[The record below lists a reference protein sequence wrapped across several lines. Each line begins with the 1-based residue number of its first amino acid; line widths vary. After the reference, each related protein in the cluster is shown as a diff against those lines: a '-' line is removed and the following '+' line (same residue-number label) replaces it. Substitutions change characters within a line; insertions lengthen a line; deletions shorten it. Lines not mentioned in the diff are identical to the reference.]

1 VDFGGRAG
9 EVNRVGW
16 SAARAPSIR
25 AQGRVE
31 RANMKRVILVVVAA
45 LIALHGSGPVSA
57 QSGSFHFFKNYF
69 VTGDYVV
76 GGVGLRGS
84 GGAPQTIVVN
94 GVPASADVLGMFLY
108 WQTVVSTSALASASD
123 GATFEGQEIGGI
135 SDAEGTNVKLV
146 NTGGTSPCWSA
157 GGATGASSGSK
168 VLAIFRADV
177 LRFVDDI
184 NPVTGKLAINS
195 ADRIAAGIPSGGFS
209 ISVPD
214 GGTGGSLPLA
224 QGASLVV
231 VYRDATATTPLKS
244 IVIYNG
250 GFSLNNANDSFSL
263 GLAGFYQPAT
273 TGATARL
280 TPIVADG
287 QANFTEN
294 VALSARDGNGVNLST
309 TTFNSV
315 FAGAQG
321 ADWDN
326 PLLSMA
332 MPAAARSMTFNV
344 TGTGQ
349 GSYDCL
355 SFGAAVLSTEVQ
367 DSDADGLLDAWELPQ
382 TTPLVDPSGVAL
394 PNLNAMGAKWNA
406 KDVFFEVGFMATGGY
421 VGGQGVVPA
430 HSHLPSKAAVDMV
443 GDALKNAPITNL
455 DGSTGIRAHIDVGNN
470 YQGDPYVIPFSN
482 GPNNLARGGEMIAE
496 QFCVP
501 DAAAGVT
508 CDFPDYAGVVGWK
521 SGYQFLRDAVLNPA
535 APVAQHQNRFD
546 QNRLHSFRY
555 VLFAHALGLESS
567 VEGVPTKTSGIGDPP
582 GGDAM
587 VTLGFW
593 DNFVGTDFMQ
603 ASTWLH
609 EFGHTG
615 NLKHGGPV
623 TVAANGATSFEP
635 NCRPNHLSVMSYLFQ
650 TRGLICDA
658 TSTVPSCAGRT
669 GLPVIDF
676 SRQVVGALDEN
687 SLSEPAGLGALP
699 YRTRWYSP
707 TSFID
712 TALLTTP
719 PTKHCDGSPLATG
732 EVGLFRIDGTS
743 ATGGIDWNGDG
754 TVAGTVMGQDV
765 TFSGPVPGLAE
776 GDPDV
781 PYQALNPSA
790 NDWLGLDLRHVGS
803 RRNVGGLSLGVTM
816 NDLGKGDLGKG
827 DLGDLGKGDLGKGDL
842 GKGDLGKG
850 DLGKGDLGKGDLGKG
865 DLGSP
870 DSPPGDLDLDTARHI
885 GNAPALMAPT
895 VQKQSISLFWTP
907 PHVDRPAILQ
917 YDIFRVIGTAVTP
930 ANLSTLPLASVPP
943 TAAAIQ
949 TYVDFTVKNN
959 TTYTYFVR
967 AVFDGPQI
975 GKTGNVNSGISNFQT
990 VVKK

>member
-1 VDFGGRAG
+1 
-9 EVNRVGW
+9 
-16 SAARAPSIR
+16 
-25 AQGRVE
+25 
-31 RANMKRVILVVVAA
+31 MKRAVLVVVAA
-45 LIALHGSGPVSA
+45 LIALHGSKPVSA

-76 GGVGLRGS
+76 GGIGLRGS
-84 GGAPQTIVVN
+84 GGTAQSIVVE
-94 GVPASADVLGMFLY
+94 GVPPNADVLGMFLY
-108 WQTVVSTSALASASD
+108 WQTVVSTSTLASASA
-123 GATFEGQEIGGI
+123 GVTFEGNAIGGVT
-135 SDAEGTNVKLV
+135 DAEGTNVKLV
-146 NTGGTSPCWSA
+146 NTGGSSPCWSA
-157 GGATGASSGSK
+157 GGATGESNGSK

-231 VYRDATATTPLKS
+231 VYRDPSKPFKS

-250 GFSLNNANDSFSL
+250 GFSLNNASDQFSL
-263 GLAGFYQPAT
+263 GLAGFYQPANA
-273 TGATARL
+273 GATARL

-287 QANFTEN
+287 QANFPEN
-294 VALSARDGNGVNLST
+294 VAISARDGNGVNLST
-309 TTFNSV
+309 ATFPNLFV
-315 FAGAQG
+315 GAQG
-321 ADWDN
+321 MDWDS
-326 PLLSMA
+326 PSLSMA
-332 MPAAARSMTFNV
+332 MPAAARSMTFTVNS
-344 TGTGQ
+344 TGLS
-349 GSYDCL
+349 SYDCL
-355 SFGAAVLSTEVQ
+355 SFGAVVLSTEVQ
-367 DSDADGLLDAWELPQ
+367 DSDADGLLDVWETQ
-382 TTPLVDPSGVAL
+382 TTPILDPNGVAL

-406 KDVFFEVGFMATGGY
+406 KDVFFEVGFMATGGWDAD
-421 VGGQGVVPA
+421 GEAGPKPAVPA
-430 HSHLPSKAAVDMV
+430 HSHLPSKAVVDMV

-501 DAAAGVT
+501 VAEAGVT

-521 SGYQFLRDAVLNPA
+521 SGYQFLRDAIVNPT
-535 APVAQHQNRFD
+535 APVAQQQNRFD

-567 VEGVPTKTSGIGDPP
+567 VPGVPTKTSGIGDPP

-615 NLKHGGPV
+615 NLKHGGKP
-623 TVAANGATSFEP
+623 TVAANGATTFEP
-635 NCRPNHLSVMSYLFQ
+635 NCKPNHLSVMSYLFQ

-676 SRQVVGALDEN
+676 ARSNVGAVNEGQLVE
-687 SLSEPAGLGALP
+687 SAGLGALP

-707 TSFID
+707 TSFIES
-712 TALLTTP
+712 TLGTTP
-719 PTKHCDGSPLATG
+719 PTKHCDGTPLADG
-732 EVGLFRIDGTS
+732 EIGLFRVEGTS
-743 ATGGIDWNGDG
+743 ATGGIDWNADG
-754 TVAGTVMGQDV
+754 TVAGTIAQDV
-765 TFSGPVPGLAE
+765 SFSGLPL
-776 GDPDV
+776 
-781 PYQALNPSA
+781 QALNAATS
-790 NDWLGLDLRHVGS
+790 DWAALDLRHVAS
-803 RRNVGGLSLGVTM
+803 RRNVGGLSLGVTA

-850 DLGKGDLGKGDLGKG
+850 DLGKGDLGKGDLGV
-865 DLGSP
+865 
-870 DSPPGDLDLDTARHI
+870 PPSDDAPLGDLDLDTARHV
-885 GNAPALMAPT
+885 GNAPNLLVP
-895 VQKQSISLFWTP
+895 VVGKQSITLSWTP
-907 PHVDRPAILQ
+907 PHVDGNAVS
-917 YDIFRVIGTAVTP
+917 YYAVYRVIGTTVTP
-930 ANLSTLPLASVPP
+930 ANFAARVLVTGAVLTGSPVP
-943 TAAAIQ
+943 T
-949 TYVDFTVKNN
+949 TVVDTDVKNN
-959 TTYTYFVR
+959 VTYTYFVQ
-967 AVFDGPQI
+967 AQI
-975 GKTGNVNSGISNFQT
+975 TLPSEVVLTGVSNFQT
-990 VVKK
+990 VLKK

>member
-1 VDFGGRAG
+1 
-9 EVNRVGW
+9 
-16 SAARAPSIR
+16 
-25 AQGRVE
+25 
-31 RANMKRVILVVVAA
+31 MKRAVLAVVAA

-57 QSGSFHFFKNYF
+57 QGSSGSFHFFKNYF

-84 GGAPQTIVVN
+84 GGTAQSIVVN
-94 GVPASADVLGMFLY
+94 GVPANADVLGMFLY
-108 WQTVVSTSALASASD
+108 WQTVVSSSELASASD
-123 GATFEGQEIGGI
+123 GVTFEGIEIGGVT
-135 SDAEGTNVKLV
+135 DAEGTNVKLV

-157 GGATGASSGSK
+157 GGATGASNGSK

-195 ADRIAAGIPSGGFS
+195 ADRIAAGIASGGFS
-209 ISVPD
+209 VSVPD

-231 VYRDATATTPLKS
+231 VYRDASKPLKS

-250 GFSLNNANDSFSL
+250 GFSLNNATDSFSL

-294 VALSARDGNGVNLST
+294 VAVTARDGNGVNLST
-309 TTFNSV
+309 STFNSV
-315 FAGAQG
+315 FVGAQG
-321 ADWDN
+321 PDWDN
-326 PLLSMA
+326 PSLSMA
-332 MPAAARSMTFNV
+332 MPGAARSMTFDV

-367 DSDADGLLDAWELPQ
+367 DTDADGLLDRWETAPPPGTSWNLA
-382 TTPLVDPSGVAL
+382 DPNGVLL
-394 PNLNAMGAKWNA
+394 PNLPAMGATPLR

-421 VGGQGVVPA
+421 TGGQGVVPA
-430 HSHLPSKAAVDMV
+430 HSHLPTKAAVDMV
-443 GDALKNAPITNL
+443 GDALKYAPVANP
-455 DGSTGIRAHIDVGNN
+455 DGSTGIAAHIDVGNN
-470 YQGDPYVIPFSN
+470 YQGDPYVIPFN
-482 GPNNLARGGEMIAE
+482 PDPALNLARGGELIAE

-501 DAAAGVT
+501 DAAAGVE
-508 CDFPDYAGVVGWK
+508 CDFPNYPGVVGWK
-521 SGYQFLRDAVLNPA
+521 SGFQFLRDAIVNPE
-535 APVAQHQNRFD
+535 APVAQQQNRFD

-615 NLKHGGPV
+615 SLKHGGPPTVDTNGV
-623 TVAANGATSFEP
+623 TTFEP
-635 NCRPNHLSVMSYLFQ
+635 NCKPNHLSVMSYLFQ

-658 TSTVPSCAGRT
+658 TSTVPSCAGRA
-669 GLPVIDF
+669 GLPAIDF
-676 SRQVVGALDEN
+676 SRQVVGAINEG
-687 SLSEPAGLGALP
+687 SLSEAAGLGTLP

-712 TALLTTP
+712 SALLTTP
-719 PTKHCDGSPLATG
+719 PTKHCDGSPLAPG

-754 TVAGTVMGQDV
+754 TVAGTAVQDV
-765 TFSGPVPGLAE
+765 TFSGLPL
-776 GDPDV
+776 
-781 PYQALNPSA
+781 QALNASVS
-790 NDWLGLDLRHVGS
+790 DWAALDLRHVGS
-803 RRNVGGLSLGVTM
+803 RRNVGGLSLGVTA

-870 DSPPGDLDLDTARHI
+870 DSPAGDLDLDTARHI

-907 PHVDRPAILQ
+907 PHVDRPAILR
-917 YDIFRVIGTAVTP
+917 YDIFRVIGTSVTP
-930 ANLSTLPLASVPP
+930 ANLSTLPLASVLP
-943 TAAAIQ
+943 TAAPTQ
-949 TYVDFTVKNN
+949 TYVDFAVKNN

-975 GKTGNVNSGISNFQT
+975 GKTGEVNSGISNFQT
-990 VVKK
+990 ILKK